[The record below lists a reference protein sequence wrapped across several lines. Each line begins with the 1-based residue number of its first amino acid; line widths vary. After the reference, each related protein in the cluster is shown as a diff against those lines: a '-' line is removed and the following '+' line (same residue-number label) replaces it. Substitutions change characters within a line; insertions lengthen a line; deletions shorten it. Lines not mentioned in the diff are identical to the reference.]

1 MYVWFK
7 LIALF
12 QSLPE
17 YSKGKFKEFTN
28 IGINTQINIQTRFD
42 MRFVTFLENANKT
55 AIKDIGVANRLA
67 VQIHPYQY
75 IAGPSVSVIL
85 TNPRANSSTAG

>member
-1 MYVWFK
+1 
-7 LIALF
+7 
-12 QSLPE
+12 
-17 YSKGKFKEFTN
+17 
-28 IGINTQINIQTRFD
+28 